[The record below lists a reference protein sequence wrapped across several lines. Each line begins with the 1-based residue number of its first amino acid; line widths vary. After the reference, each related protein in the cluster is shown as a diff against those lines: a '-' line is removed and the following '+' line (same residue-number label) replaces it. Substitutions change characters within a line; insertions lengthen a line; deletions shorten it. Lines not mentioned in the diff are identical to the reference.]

1 MSKKY
6 KDGINRNQQQF
17 FPPSLDELVDENNQ
31 VRAVELYVQRLD
43 LKEVGFD
50 DTSTSFKGQ
59 KSYSPKLLLKIYI
72 YGYINKIRSSRTLE
86 KENARNI
93 ELMWLTQGLKPT
105 YKTISDFRKNN
116 PKALKEVFKDFVL
129 LLKGLALIGDE
140 LVAIDGAFLRA
151 NASKNTLIM
160 KKTTQ
165 RDLASAEAS
174 ISEYLTAL
182 EFSDEETHTTKLV
195 KQLPKNLD
203 LLLKKKQD
211 LQQS

>member
-6 KDGINRNQQQF
+6 KEGINRNQQQF

-43 LKEVGFD
+43 LKEMGFD
-50 DTSTSFKGQ
+50 DTSTSFEGQ

-72 YGYINKIRSSRTLE
+72 YGYLNKIRSSRALE

-129 LLKGLALIGDE
+129 LLKGLALIGNE
-140 LVAIDGAFLRA
+140 LVALDGAFLRA

-165 RDLASAEAS
+165 RDLASAEVS
-174 ISEYLTAL
+174 INEYLTSL
-182 EFSDEETHTTKLV
+182 EFSDEETHTSKLI